1 MIYQKITSVCIFTLL
16 AYVTTAQSIQVEY
29 DYILKMQEIQQEYS
43 VKSKLT
49 SDGTSSIYEIDHTGI
64 MKNSQDTN
72 NPDDETELII
82 KSKRNEFV
90 FKDFKEKKIFYRD
103 RIGLKDFKIKDS
115 LSNTQ
120 WNLTTTTKE
129 ILGYL
134 CQEATTNY
142 GTREYTAYFTTQLNY
157 PDGPWRFSGL
167 PGLILEIKSDD
178 DFFKLIAT
186 SIAIKKEQLV
196 LENPYIK
203 EKLISWGE
211 FLALYKKKYD
221 EVKRNGMS
229 ENGPTT
235 LLPKKGIVEY
245 IKE

>member
-1 MIYQKITSVCIFTLL
+1 MNYQKLTYLGIFL
-16 AYVTTAQSIQVEY
+16 AFTTTAQSIQVEY
-29 DYILKMQEIQQEYS
+29 DYILMMQEIQQEYS

-64 MKNSQDTN
+64 MKNSQGTN
-72 NPDDETELII
+72 NLDDKTELII

-90 FKDFKEKKIFYRD
+90 FKNFKEKKIFYRD

-120 WNLTTTTKE
+120 WNLTTNTKE

-134 CQEATTNY
+134 CQEAKATY

-186 SIAIKKEQLV
+186 SIATKKEKLV
-196 LENPYIK
+196 IENPYIK
-203 EKLISWGE
+203 DKLISWAE
-211 FLALYKKKYD
+211 FLALYKSKYD

-245 IKE
+245 LKE

>member
-1 MIYQKITSVCIFTLL
+1 MNYQKLTYLGIFL
-16 AYVTTAQSIQVEY
+16 AFTTTAQSIQVEY
-29 DYILKMQEIQQEYS
+29 DYILMMQEIQQEYS

-49 SDGTSSIYEIDHTGI
+49 NDGTSSIYEIDHTGI
-64 MKNSQDTN
+64 MKNSQGTN
-72 NPDDETELII
+72 NLDDKTELII

-90 FKDFKEKKIFYRD
+90 FKNFKEKKIFYRD

-120 WNLTTTTKE
+120 WNLTTNTKE

-134 CQEATTNY
+134 CQEAKATY

-186 SIAIKKEQLV
+186 SIATKKEKLV
-196 LENPYIK
+196 IENPYIK
-203 EKLISWGE
+203 DKLISWAE
-211 FLALYKKKYD
+211 FLALYKSKYD

-245 IKE
+245 LKE

>member
-1 MIYQKITSVCIFTLL
+1 MNYQKLTYLGIFL
-16 AYVTTAQSIQVEY
+16 AFTTTAQSIQVEY
-29 DYILKMQEIQQEYS
+29 DYILMMQEIQQEYS

-64 MKNSQDTN
+64 MKNSQGTN
-72 NPDDETELII
+72 NLDDKTELII

-90 FKDFKEKKIFYRD
+90 FKNFKEKKIFYRD

-120 WNLTTTTKE
+120 WNLTTNTKE

-134 CQEATTNY
+134 CQEAKATY
-142 GTREYTAYFTTQLNY
+142 GTREYTAYFTTQLTY

-186 SIAIKKEQLV
+186 SIATKKEKLV
-196 LENPYIK
+196 IENPYIK
-203 EKLISWGE
+203 DKLISWAE
-211 FLALYKKKYD
+211 FLALYKSKYD

-245 IKE
+245 LKE

>member
-1 MIYQKITSVCIFTLL
+1 MNYQKLTYLGIFL
-16 AYVTTAQSIQVEY
+16 AFTTTAQSIQVEY
-29 DYILKMQEIQQEYS
+29 DYILMMQEIQQEYS

-49 SDGTSSIYEIDHTGI
+49 NDGTSSIYEIDHAGI
-64 MKNSQDTN
+64 MKNSQGTN
-72 NPDDETELII
+72 NLDDKTELII

-90 FKDFKEKKIFYRD
+90 FKNFKEKKIFYRD

-120 WNLTTTTKE
+120 WNLTTNTKE

-134 CQEATTNY
+134 CQEAKTTY

-186 SIAIKKEQLV
+186 SIATKKEKLV

-203 EKLISWGE
+203 DKLISWAE
-211 FLALYKKKYD
+211 FLALYKSKYD

-245 IKE
+245 LKE